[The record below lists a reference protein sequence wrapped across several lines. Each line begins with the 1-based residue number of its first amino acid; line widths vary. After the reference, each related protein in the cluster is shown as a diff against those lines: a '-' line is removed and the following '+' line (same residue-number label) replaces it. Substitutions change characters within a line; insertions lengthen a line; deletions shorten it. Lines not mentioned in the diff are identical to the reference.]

1 MPYIAW
7 HPRTR
12 RPLVVL
18 NRSGPCAKV
27 RLVHSEVPFEVPAS
41 ELQHYPWAADPH
53 APPGF
58 LAVLL
63 DTPHAVREGDWVV
76 VVGCAR
82 RVRAL
87 APYSAGSRLLELEGY
102 GKWVLAA
109 PRVAYRRSSAGGQG
123 L

>member
-18 NRSGPCAKV
+18 TRSGAGARV
-27 RLVHSEVPFEVPAS
+27 RLVHSDTPFEVPVP

-58 LAVLL
+58 VAVLL

-82 RVRAL
+82 RVRAQ
-87 APYSAGSRLLELEGY
+87 AACSAGSRVLELEGY

-109 PRVAYRRSSAGGQG
+109 PRVAYRRPSAGGRAP
-123 L
+123 